1 MILATVTSTATVFS
15 IALKAIMTNKTRSF
29 LTMLGVIIG
38 VGSVVLLTS
47 IGTGLQQYISDQFVS
62 LGTNTLYVVP
72 GNPFEGGFGDQTAF
86 LESAAPKIKL
96 RHFQVIMRNNRELLV
111 DGFPAGVG
119 VGKAKYREVTKKVT
133 LYGVT
138 NSFERVNNTPTQAG
152 RWFND
157 VEEEGGDRVIV
168 LGSQVAEEL
177 FNQVDPINRKVTL
190 DGQSYKVIGV
200 LEEKGGF
207 GGPSYDTM
215 VYLPIDTLFDS
226 FNTQMIDN
234 FTFQARDPDQ
244 TAAAKAAIEAT
255 LLDEGLEE
263 DEFTV
268 MDQAELL
275 TTINS
280 ILGALTAGLGGIA
293 AISLVVGGIGIMNIM
308 LVSVTERTREIGL
321 RKALGATPN
330 LIMFQFLV
338 EAALLSV
345 FGGMIG
351 LLIAYLGSLA
361 IQPYFPAQVTIEAV
375 ILAFSVSTVVG
386 LIFGAAP
393 ARRAANLSPIEAL
406 RYE

>member
-1 MILATVTSTATVFS
+1 MNHIETIFS
-15 IALKAIMTNKTRSF
+15 IAVKAILTNKTRSF

-47 IGTGLQQYISDQFVS
+47 IGTGLQKYIADQFIN

-72 GNPFEGGFGDQTAF
+72 GDPFGEDGGFSNQEQAF
-86 LESAAPKIKL
+86 LESAAPKLKI
-96 RHFQVIMRNNRELLV
+96 RHFDMIMRNNRDLIA

-119 VGKAKYREVTKKVT
+119 VARAKYRDTTKKVT
-133 LYGVT
+133 LYGVR
-138 NSFERVNNTPTQAG
+138 NAFEQVNNTPAQAG
-152 RWFND
+152 RWFTD
-157 VEEEGGDRVIV
+157 VEQESGDRVII
-168 LGSQVAEEL
+168 LGSKVATEL
-177 FNQVDPINRKVTL
+177 FGNVDPINRRLTL
-190 DGQSYKVIGV
+190 DGQSYKVTGV
-200 LEEKGGF
+200 LEEKGGGF
-207 GGPSYDTM
+207 GGPSYDNY
-215 VYLPIDTLFDS
+215 VYIPIDTLFDS
-226 FNTQMIDN
+226 FNTQIIDN
-234 FTFQARDPDQ
+234 FTFQARDPSQ
-244 TAAAKAAIEAT
+244 TAATKAGIEET
-255 LLDEGLEE
+255 LLKELED

-268 MDQAELL
+268 VDQTELL
-275 TTINS
+275 NTINS
-280 ILGALTAGLGGIA
+280 ILGVLTAGLGGIA

-330 LIMFQFLV
+330 LIMLQFLT

-345 FGGMIG
+345 CGGTIG
-351 LLIAYLGSLA
+351 LVIAYLGSLA

-375 ILAFSVSTVVG
+375 ILAFGVSTVVG